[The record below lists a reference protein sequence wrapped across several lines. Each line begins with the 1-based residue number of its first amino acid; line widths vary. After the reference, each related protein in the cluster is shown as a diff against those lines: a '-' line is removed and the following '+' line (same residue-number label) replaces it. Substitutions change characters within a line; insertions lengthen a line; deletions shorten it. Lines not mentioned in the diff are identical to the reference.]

1 VDKHIKVD
9 MTERAK
15 GFLAK
20 KGFDESFG
28 ARPLRRVFE
37 KHVEVPLSDM
47 LLEGTIEENNDISV
61 DLDEEAE
68 RLLFQIHQPDT
79 RRV

>member
-1 VDKHIKVD
+1 
-9 MTERAK
+9 
-15 GFLAK
+15 
-20 KGFDESFG
+20 
-28 ARPLRRVFE
+28 
-37 KHVEVPLSDM
+37 VEVPLSDM